1 MNKNNYPNGKLATIY
16 KIFCNDLNIKDIY
29 IGATINFPRRI
40 YRHKLNT
47 TSIKSKEHN
56 FKIYKFIR
64 DNGGWDN
71 WGVSIL
77 KECVVNNRKELHK
90 IERLYVDSLK
100 SSLNTLSPYKSELET
115 QIYHKEYSQRYRMIN
130 RDKVKLQKK
139 LCYQAHKESISLKG
153 KSNKIFC
160 FCCNREY
167 RTDCIIQHNKTKKH
181 LNNQLLLSEKSK
193 VVIPV
198 LLSGDT

>member
-1 MNKNNYPNGKLATIY
+1 MNKNNYPNGKLGTIY
-16 KIFCNDLNIKDIY
+16 KIFCNDINIKDIY

-77 KECVVNNRKELHK
+77 KECVVNHRKELHK

-100 SSLNTLSPYKSELET
+100 SSLNTLSHYKSELET

-130 RDKVKLQKK
+130 RDKVKLQKNYVIK
-139 LCYQAHKESISLKG
+139 HIKKVYHLKERVIKYFVS
-153 KSNKIFC
+153 
-160 FCCNREY
+160 
-167 RTDCIIQHNKTKKH
+167 
-181 LNNQLLLSEKSK
+181 
-193 VVIPV
+193 VVIENIV
-198 LLSGDT
+198 RIV